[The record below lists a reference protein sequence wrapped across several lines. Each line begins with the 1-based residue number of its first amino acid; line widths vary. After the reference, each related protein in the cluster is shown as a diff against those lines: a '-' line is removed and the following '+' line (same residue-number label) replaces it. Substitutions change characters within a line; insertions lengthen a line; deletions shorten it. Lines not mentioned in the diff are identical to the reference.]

1 MRISKNSVRFGS
13 KESKNKNNNG
23 APAANRLN
31 RPSEAKILEEI
42 RTRAYY
48 RFLKRDGQPGNEW
61 NDWFQAEREVK
72 KQYQL
77 A

>member
-1 MRISKNSVRFGS
+1 MRITTRNSMGFGKET
-13 KESKNKNNNG
+13 KESKKSNG
-23 APAANRLN
+23 AQAQN
-31 RPSEAKILEEI
+31 RPSESKIQEEI

-48 RFLKRDGQPGNEW
+48 RFLERGGKPGNEW